1 MNEYED
7 GTKVFNDPKL
17 FEWDYIVFNN
27 DTDTESQVEAV
38 YCRDLIK
45 SFPYNSDKERADF

>member
-1 MNEYED
+1 MS
-7 GTKVFNDPKL
+7 GTETKYNDPEL

-27 DTDTESQVEAV
+27 DADTVSQVETV

-45 SFPYNSDKERADF
+45 SFPYNSDKERDDF